1 MDRLISADTANAS
14 LPTLSEMSQKLQTTV
29 EVLRNKIFEYGRV
42 TMTLLDKLRF
52 SGIKPGRSQVCFPLG
67 ER

>member
-1 MDRLISADTANAS
+1 MDGFISADTADTS

-29 EVLRNKIFEYGRV
+29 DVLRNKIFEYGRV

-52 SGIKPGRSQVCFPLG
+52 SDIKLGRSQVCFPLG